1 MSGTSAPRGLMGRRV
16 ATVAAATMVVTVMAL
31 PASPATAVHQYCGK
45 DATGVHLG
53 GYPGA
58 TKDNGH
64 PDGDGEDS
72 GWAGGGAQEIAARVA
87 LAIERVGAGL
97 EMSGELYEAI
107 ASNGGTEA
115 VKLGFAIASLV
126 SDIAGVAADA
136 TVLQLDQR
144 VAEVDACNGVLA
156 GDTIDLLFVA
166 RMQEELA
173 SFNPTDGTVEVP
185 SNLFLLPDD
194 GSPEWTSDSTLYSH
208 LPGHDDLD
216 TPYIDGVANTEAI
229 GVATV
234 VRNAIAHLE
243 AHGISTGGGYTWVP
257 GVGLQYQDGAKD
269 LWWDGMRL
277 LEDGRL
283 RLAHAKFAEA
293 YRMAVA
299 PQTNP

>member
-1 MSGTSAPRGLMGRRV
+1 MSSTRRGRMGRRV
-16 ATVAAATMVVTVMAL
+16 ATVAAATMVVTVLAL
-31 PASPATAVHQYCGK
+31 PTSPATAVHQYCGK
-45 DATGVHLG
+45 DAIGVHLG
-53 GYPGA
+53 GYPGS

-87 LAIERVGAGL
+87 LAIERVDAGL
-97 EMSGELYEAI
+97 EMSSELYEAI
-107 ASNGGTEA
+107 ASNGGTEG
-115 VKLGFAIASLV
+115 VKLGFAIAGLATG
-126 SDIAGVAADA
+126 IAVVAADA
-136 TVLQLDQR
+136 AVLNLDQR

-173 SFNPTDGTVEVP
+173 TFNPTDGTVEVP

-208 LPGHDDLD
+208 LPGHDDLPI
-216 TPYIDGVANTEAI
+216 PYIDGMANTEAI

-243 AHGISTGGGYTWVP
+243 AHGIGTGGGYEWVP

-269 LWWDGMRL
+269 LWWDGIRL

-299 PQTNP
+299 PQTNS